1 MDSKVLEIVNHLV
14 ILIIYGIVLSRE
26 ISNQSLDFINTL
38 MTMGGII
45 FSVLL
50 MFFIWH
56 LKGSSILE

>member
-14 ILIIYGIVLSRE
+14 ILIIYGIVLSRA